1 MSVHACGPLLGA
13 AATETS
19 VTLVTTLLCLPE
31 SEAARGICPRNASH
45 GVFMTVLENGRGD
58 WRGFVL
64 PTDATTARIIECMAG
79 PFGSNQYVN

>member
-1 MSVHACGPLLGA
+1 MSAHACGPLLGA

-19 VTLVTTLLCLPE
+19 VTLVTTLLCLPG
-31 SEAARGICPRNASH
+31 SEAARGICPRDATD

-64 PTDATTARIIECMAG
+64 PTDATTTRIIECMAG
-79 PFGSNQYVN
+79 SFGSDRYVN